1 MPHAIYGYMMVNPP
15 PPTQHRPGIGDTTVP
30 IDEADRLRMAALEQ
44 TRSIFDEGGIGMILI
59 GMPGIEKRLA
69 RHPQFYSRIGF
80 VHKFRALSPSE
91 IQRILGINTL
101 QEVNKA
107 ARARR
112 SRQSC

>member
-1 MPHAIYGYMMVNPP
+1 MAVAGLVPD
-15 PPTQHRPGIGDTTVP
+15 PTTTVP

-107 ARARR
+107 VVEAAQIGRA
-112 SRQSC
+112 SCRERV